1 MGKKKKQNQK
11 GGPATG
17 GGGPIRQIGT
27 TKKFQPDTL
36 TKRLE
41 QRKSAQKHK
50 RQNGFEQIKCLSD
63 LVASAAQRTT
73 AFEREEAA
81 SAETDR

>member
-11 GGPATG
+11 GTAG
-17 GGGPIRQIGT
+17 GGGIRQIGVS
-27 TKKFQPDTL
+27 KKFQPETL

-41 QRKSAQKHK
+41 QRKAVNQRGHK

-63 LVASAAQRTT
+63 LVASAEQRQS

-81 SAETDR
+81 SAEKDR